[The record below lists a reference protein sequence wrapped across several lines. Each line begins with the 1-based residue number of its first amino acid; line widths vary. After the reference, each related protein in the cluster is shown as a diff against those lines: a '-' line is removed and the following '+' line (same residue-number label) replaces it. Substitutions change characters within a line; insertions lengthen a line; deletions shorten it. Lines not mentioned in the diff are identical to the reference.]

1 MDNFAIAQ
9 IEAEQDS
16 EFQSS
21 LITLGVGRIKTP
33 QRRARYSDKQ
43 RIRLKD
49 AKKWAFQRSGCS
61 STAEIKKY
69 LQVLGQKLDL
79 RLTSAWLAIVR
90 ELAIAINS
98 FRSQQR
104 ASSKV
109 GDRVRLVQY
118 KPTLAYLQQWE
129 PFAIVAIVNGIAQL
143 DLLAFP
149 VPIKD
154 LKVAS

>member
-1 MDNFAIAQ
+1 MNNFAIAQ
-9 IEAEQDS
+9 IEAEQDL

-21 LITLGVGRIKTP
+21 LITLGAGRLTTP

-90 ELAIAINS
+90 ELAIAINNLRSRQSAS
-98 FRSQQR
+98 F
-104 ASSKV
+104 KV
-109 GDRVRLVQY
+109 GDRVRLVEY

-129 PFAIVAIVNGIAQL
+129 PFAIVAIVNGVAKL

-149 VPIKD
+149 VPVND